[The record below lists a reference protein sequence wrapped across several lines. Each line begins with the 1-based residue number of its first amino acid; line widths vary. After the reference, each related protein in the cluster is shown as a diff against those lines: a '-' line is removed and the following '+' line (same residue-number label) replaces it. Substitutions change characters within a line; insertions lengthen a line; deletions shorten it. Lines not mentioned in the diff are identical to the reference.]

1 MKGVSKMF
9 KYNRKLWFK
18 AAAIRAVRSI
28 AQTAIAAIGTSLALQ
43 NVDWRMVASTSLLAG
58 IMSVLTSLV
67 GLPEVKEVSDDEH

>member
-1 MKGVSKMF
+1 MAVLSPYIFIMKGVSKMF

-18 AAAIRAVRSI
+18 AAAIRAV
-28 AQTAIAAIGTSLALQ
+28 LQ

>member
-1 MKGVSKMF
+1 MF

-43 NVDWRMVASTSLLAG
+43 NVDWRMVAHHC
-58 IMSVLTSLV
+58 
-67 GLPEVKEVSDDEH
+67 LPE

>member
-1 MKGVSKMF
+1 MF

-58 IMSVLTSLV
+58 IMSVLTSFV
-67 GLPEVKEVSDDEH
+67 GLPEVKEDSDDEH